1 MPDTSKQHIRPIAIC
16 VFRSDG
22 YLFVLEGH
30 DEVKR
35 ETFYR
40 PIGGGIEFWEASRA
54 AVIREIKEEIGVE
67 VDGLSYLGTLENIF
81 VHRGDQLHEIVQVYE
96 GGFVDPAMNDPKRI
110 VTGNE
115 EGTPFKAL
123 WIPMDAF
130 RRGELTLYPSGLL
143 ELIEQIPEPLS

>member
-22 YLFVLEGH
+22 HLFVLEGH

-40 PIGGGIEFWEASRA
+40 PIGGGIEFWETSRA
-54 AVIREIKEEIGVE
+54 ALIREIKEEIGVE
-67 VDGLSYLGTLENIF
+67 IDELRYIGTIESIF
-81 VHRGDQLHEIVQVYE
+81 VHRGERLHEIVQVYE
-96 GGFVDPAMNDPKRI
+96 GRFVNPAMNDLNL
-110 VTGNE
+110 VMTGNE
-115 EGTPFKAL
+115 EGTPFKAM

-130 RRGELTLYPSGLL
+130 RHGELILYPSGLL
-143 ELIEQIPEPLS
+143 ELIEQTPEPPS

>member
-22 YLFVLEGH
+22 HLFVLEGH

-35 ETFYR
+35 DTFYR
-40 PIGGGIEFWEASRA
+40 PIGGGIEFWETGRA
-54 AVIREIKEEIGVE
+54 AIIREIREEIGVE
-67 VDGLSYLGTLENIF
+67 IDELRYVGTIESLF
-81 VHRGDQLHEIVQVYE
+81 VHRGERLHEIVQVYE
-96 GGFVDPAMNDPKRI
+96 GKFVDPAMNDRKRI

-115 EGTPFKAL
+115 EGTPFKAMWL
-123 WIPMDAF
+123 PLDAF
-130 RRGELTLYPSGLL
+130 CRGELILFPSGLL